1 MTNYFIIEILYNH
14 NHFSQHFPL
23 GGLQSFPSVS
33 SNTVFY
39 RRDLATKT
47 RNTMAKLNQ
56 QEVAKESRYDNLGD
70 VYIIILQIAGISL
83 LLEDIGQDRAR
94 SCTPHP

>member
-1 MTNYFIIEILYNH
+1 
-14 NHFSQHFPL
+14 
-23 GGLQSFPSVS
+23 
-33 SNTVFY
+33 
-39 RRDLATKT
+39 
-47 RNTMAKLNQ
+47 MAKLNQ

-70 VYIIILQIAGISL
+70 VYIIILQIAGISFL